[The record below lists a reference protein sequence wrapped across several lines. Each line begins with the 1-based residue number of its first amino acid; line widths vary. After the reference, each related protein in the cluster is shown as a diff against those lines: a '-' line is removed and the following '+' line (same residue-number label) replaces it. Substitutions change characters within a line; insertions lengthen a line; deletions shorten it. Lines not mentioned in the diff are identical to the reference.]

1 VLMSRTDTR
10 WYLYVAKCSD
20 GSFYTGITTDVA
32 RRLDEHNTASSGAKY
47 TRSRRPVE
55 LIFQE
60 EYSSQSEALKAEFS
74 FKKLTRRQKLRI
86 ISPASID

>member
-1 VLMSRTDTR
+1 MGSAEIR

-32 RRLDEHNTASSGAKY
+32 RRLNEHNTASSGAKY

-55 LIFQE
+55 LVFHE
-60 EYSSQSEALKAEFS
+60 EYSSQSEALKAEYS
-74 FKKLTRRQKLRI
+74 FKKLSRKQKLRI
-86 ISPASID
+86 ISSGSID